1 MVQNMISFIQVFLLK
16 LFFWGK
22 FWADLGSIS
31 LAKLIIS
38 NFRILNCRTLH
49 RSFVNFLRFYLKKK
63 LKLETGRRIDTW
75 LRPLLGRSF
84 FSYLISVWTNIYLFL
99 NFIELQMKCRN
110 EKLVCNFD
118 RQPPVSTTGA
128 RALKNCAHVWIGLQA
143 SIWRQCWG
151 FHFGFP
157 FKYPLD
163 LNLNKDE
170 KDESMTP
177 TLIPPPFPPP
187 LFVNLILTDG
197 ILLIGIRNDRQNP
210 APPPFMQKYLYY
222 TLNVCLFTQGTGG
235 GGCLHIFLWWIT
247 SAWN

>member
-1 MVQNMISFIQVFLLK
+1 M
-16 LFFWGK
+16 
-22 FWADLGSIS
+22 
-31 LAKLIIS
+31 
-38 NFRILNCRTLH
+38 
-49 RSFVNFLRFYLKKK
+49 
-63 LKLETGRRIDTW
+63 ETGRRIDTW

-99 NFIELQMKCRN
+99 KIIELQMKCRN

-143 SIWRQCWG
+143 SIWRQCGG

-177 TLIPPPFPPP
+177 TLIPPLSPSPLCKFDFDRRYPPHWDKKWP
-187 LFVNLILTDG
+187 TE
-197 ILLIGIRNDRQNP
+197 P

-235 GGCLHIFLWWIT
+235 LFAHFSMMNYICLELVVSKQSQKLLKKRLEQF
-247 SAWN
+247 